1 MGYKMIFASKVEND
15 LQESIDWYNE
25 KQISLGARFLNEVK
39 KQLNY
44 IKRNPHAI
52 VIRYDN
58 IRCSKVKTF
67 PYLIHFTIEE
77 DIKTIKV
84 IAVFNTNRN
93 PSIWVERIK

>member
-1 MGYKMIFASKVEND
+1 MSTELI
-15 LQESIDWYNE
+15 
-25 KQISLGARFLNEVK
+25 
-39 KQLNY
+39 QLNY

-52 VIRYDN
+52 VIHYDN

-67 PYLIHFTIEE
+67 PYLIHFTMEE

-84 IAVFNTNRN
+84 IAAFNTNRN